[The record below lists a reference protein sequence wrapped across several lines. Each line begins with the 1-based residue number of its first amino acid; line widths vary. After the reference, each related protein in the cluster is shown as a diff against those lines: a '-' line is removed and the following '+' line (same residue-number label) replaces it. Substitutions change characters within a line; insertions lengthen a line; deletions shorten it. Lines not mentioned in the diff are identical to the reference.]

1 MGGWRA
7 LEAWVEPAPMAV
19 ELQGRVR
26 PVVRVRTSA
35 APAGASPD
43 RLPVAGVVHDP
54 GGRPIADAS
63 VWGPGLDVQTAADG
77 TFSGT
82 VEVEGDDL
90 PQLFADKLG
99 YEPVI
104 RTEARLSD
112 LRAVELVLFP
122 HREVRVWCAGLPDDA
137 CRSVSL
143 ACFPAR
149 SPWATP
155 DSDWCWQHSPGE
167 TTCGCPEGPAAIV
180 GGGQVTA
187 VPDGATDVWLDF
199 RDRGTLTGRVLMD
212 GEPALACMAV
222 GELIASSLAEVRHI
236 AVSSWR
242 ADCDADGRFTLRGLA
257 PGNWVVSVNGGR
269 GGEAARTRSPPAFR
283 LAAGESRDLGDIE
296 LRAGGD
302 IRGTVTDPLA
312 GRSPY
317 GMLVWAVKLSDSG
330 PPLTPVTA
338 RVDEAGEFVIE
349 GVPPG
354 TWHVASPEAPH
365 HFVTVEVED
374 GVESEVQLELS
385 DDDVLR
391 GNGFEVTMDDDGAL
405 VVAEVDPAGPAAAE
419 GLRNGDRIVTVAIA
433 GVPVEALGFA
443 AAHMVLSDYDGPGLA
458 LVVDRDGLEHEVPLA
473 W

>member
-167 TTCGCPEGPAAIV
+167 T
-180 GGGQVTA
+180 
-187 VPDGATDVWLDF
+187 
-199 RDRGTLTGRVLMD
+199 R
-212 GEPALACMAV
+212 
-222 GELIASSLAEVRHI
+222 
-236 AVSSWR
+236 
-242 ADCDADGRFTLRGLA
+242 
-257 PGNWVVSVNGGR
+257 
-269 GGEAARTRSPPAFR
+269 
-283 LAAGESRDLGDIE
+283 
-296 LRAGGD
+296 
-302 IRGTVTDPLA
+302 DPLP
-312 GRSPY
+312 S
-317 GMLVWAVKLSDSG
+317 WAV
-330 PPLTPVTA
+330 A
-338 RVDEAGEFVIE
+338 R
-349 GVPPG
+349 
-354 TWHVASPEAPH
+354 
-365 HFVTVEVED
+365 
-374 GVESEVQLELS
+374 
-385 DDDVLR
+385 
-391 GNGFEVTMDDDGAL
+391 
-405 VVAEVDPAGPAAAE
+405 
-419 GLRNGDRIVTVAIA
+419 
-433 GVPVEALGFA
+433 
-443 AAHMVLSDYDGPGLA
+443 
-458 LVVDRDGLEHEVPLA
+458 
-473 W
+473 